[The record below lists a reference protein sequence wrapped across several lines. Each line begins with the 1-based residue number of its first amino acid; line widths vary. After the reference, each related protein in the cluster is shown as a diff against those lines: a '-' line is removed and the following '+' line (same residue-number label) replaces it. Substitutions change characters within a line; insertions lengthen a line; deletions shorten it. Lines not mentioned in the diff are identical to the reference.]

1 MGPSPSDISRGSN
14 MHVGHLAL
22 HLPSLCDVKCQL
34 AASRE
39 SKVSLYSNA
48 FARRLSHLTCKAM
61 FLLCRAIKTV
71 QEGEFIESII
81 KPPTLIYI

>member
-1 MGPSPSDISRGSN
+1 MGPFPSDISRGSN

-48 FARRLSHLTCKAM
+48 FAKRLSHLTCKAV
-61 FLLCRAIKTV
+61 FLLCRAVKTV
-71 QEGEFIESII
+71 QEGKFIESTVQS
-81 KPPTLIYI
+81 PTLIYI